1 MIRDLGPRG
10 SSRELS
16 VTRSWLEKK
25 TRQKLNKLAEDIK
38 KLRNLMAQL
47 EKVMDPPNCSRRAPT
62 MSYASLVGTTT
73 QRRKRSRN
81 ASHRLLC
88 CRQPPRSTTTGS
100 ATSRTATGARTV
112 LQDARLENAEALKP
126 WDGNQAAT

>member
-1 MIRDLGPRG
+1 
-10 SSRELS
+10 
-16 VTRSWLEKK
+16 
-25 TRQKLNKLAEDIK
+25 
-38 KLRNLMAQL
+38 
-47 EKVMDPPNCSRRAPT
+47 

-112 LQDARLENAEALKP
+112 LPDARSESAEALEP
-126 WDGNQAAT
+126 WDGSQAAT